1 LENDD
6 KRWRHIDH
14 KGVTA
19 DPARIKSFVDIAD
32 CGKGVGRGAGRI
44 EIPVHVVRRAWF
56 RRNLPNGPVAGVEQ
70 EHLSPLDFAVN
81 DIPRRIRF
89 E

>member
-1 LENDD
+1 MENDD

-32 CGKGVGRGAGRI
+32 GGEGVGADRI

-56 RRNLPNGPVAGVEQ
+56 RRDLPNGPVAGIEQ
-70 EHLSPLDFAVN
+70 EHLSPPDFAVN